1 MSRGFLK
8 NTILFS
14 NPEKN
19 QVDKKNKKHNKEN
32 AFQENWMTTTEK
44 VQSYIQERIDQY
56 YNWYDAKAVKSK
68 ASYQRGRLI
77 SAVSAVLIPVIA
89 NIEINFPFYDVSV
102 DFGKFFISLLG
113 IIVALLVALEGVHHH
128 REQWLNSRSTAE
140 YLKTQKVLFEH
151 HADDYENLDEE
162 KAFTQLV
169 NRIEKAIAEENAVTL
184 NVLTRSEQ
192 QGKKKT

>member
-1 MSRGFLK
+1 
-8 NTILFS
+8 
-14 NPEKN
+14 
-19 QVDKKNKKHNKEN
+19 
-32 AFQENWMTTTEK
+32 MTTTEK

-56 YNWYDAKAVKSK
+56 YNWYDAKAVKCK
-68 ASYQRGRLI
+68 AKYQNGRML
-77 SAVSAVLIPVIA
+77 SAVSAVLIPVIT
-89 NIEINFPFYDVSV
+89 NIDITVIAFDTPIDISDLIVS
-102 DFGKFFISLLG
+102 ILG
-113 IIVALLVALEGVHHH
+113 ITVALLVALEGVFHY

-151 HADDYENLDEE
+151 KAEDYEGLDED

-192 QGKKKT
+192 SDKNA